1 MFSYQRKLATLQ
13 SGRGGAGAGEGEV
26 GALCCSFQ
34 HYLDC
39 R

>member
-13 SGRGGAGAGEGEV
+13 SGRGGAGEGEV